1 MKIKLI
7 LLLLIFSSAIYSQNE
22 ISLKLPLVEK
32 KLPFGLTKKEP
43 ENLPKLGIAL
53 SGGGARAISH
63 VGVLRAIEESHIPIK
78 YMTGTSM
85 GSIIGGLYCSGYS
98 IDEIDSIVN
107 SLDWNDFFSAKK
119 LNRRELFVDQ
129 KITEDRAILAFR
141 LDGLKPI
148 IPTAINTGQEVS
160 NFLTLVTLNAPIHAH
175 NSFDN
180 LLCKFRAV
188 STDLISGKA
197 IILNS
202 GSLASA
208 MRASSS
214 VTFLLPPLEQDS
226 LKLVDGGLVANIPVD
241 ITRELGADFIIASDA
256 SSPLYEEKE
265 LVFPWVVADQLVS
278 IPMQLINNQQLEK
291 ADIVI
296 QPELGNLKNNDFD
309 TLKNVINLG
318 YNAAEE
324 KKETLIKKFKE
335 LFNQSISLP
344 EINLSKIS
352 LSDNPNKYEKELF
365 EKIKNIP
372 NINSKDLLYE
382 LYLLIDKY
390 DLEDANIS
398 ISTLD
403 NKKFIKINYQE
414 KPIINEI
421 ELIGLTQISQS
432 KGDSAFIDLLHTPF
446 NSTKVLD
453 SLIRFLKMYKSTGYL
468 LADIQSVEFDS
479 TGGILKVKINEGLID
494 DIVVMGN
501 SKTNPKII
509 TREFNFN
516 KGDFFN
522 YNAIKNALVSLGST
536 NLFDKIELQI
546 RDKDNRNELYIIVS
560 ERPSAVL
567 RFGLRIDNEYLTQM
581 SFDIRDE
588 NLFGSA
594 TEFGA
599 IISGGLRNRS
609 YILEHKSNR
618 IFNSYLTYKIRG
630 FYQFDD
636 VSVYQNDPDVP
647 FNQFRRSKTG
657 EYRQI
662 NYGGSFGIGAQTGKF
677 GSLLFEGRY
686 QNDKIKSKFD
696 YPGPNYSVDISSV
709 RVSLVIDSQNEYPF
723 PKSGFLIN
731 SYYETAQTALGGDIG
746 YTKVLFDYKNYLDLA
761 PRHNFNFRFIAGF
774 ADETLPLSQNF
785 SLGGQNSFFGLR
797 NNEFRGRQIFSS
809 SAEYRYKLPFK
820 ILFDTYFKFRYD
832 LGSIW
837 AKKEAIRFKDLRHG
851 VGATVAIDSPIG
863 PAEFSV
869 GRSFYFSDV
878 FKKNTLVKGPVYF
891 YFTAGYYF

>member
-7 LLLLIFSSAIYSQNE
+7 LLLLLFSGAVYSQNE

-43 ENLPKLGIAL
+43 ENLPKVGIAL

-78 YMTGTSM
+78 YITGTSM

-107 SLDWNDFFSAKK
+107 SIGWDDFFSAKRT
-119 LNRRELFVDQ
+119 NRRELFVDQ

-141 LDGLKPI
+141 LDGLKPV
-148 IPTAINTGQEVS
+148 IPTSINTGQEVS
-160 NFLTLVTLNAPIHAH
+160 NFLTLVTLNAPIPAH
-175 NSFDN
+175 NSFNN
-180 LLCKFRAV
+180 LLYEYRAV

-197 IILNS
+197 VILS
-202 GSLASA
+202 TGSLASA

-214 VTFLLPPLEQDS
+214 VTFLLPALEQDS

-241 ITRELGADFIIASDA
+241 ITRQLGADIVIASDA
-256 SSPLYEEKE
+256 SSPLYKNEE
-265 LVFPWVVADQLVS
+265 LNFPWVVADQLVS
-278 IPMQLINNQQLEK
+278 IPMQLLNNQQLEK
-291 ADIVI
+291 ADISI
-296 QPELGNLKNNDFD
+296 KPELGGLKNNDFD

-318 YNAAEE
+318 YDSAKE
-324 KKETLIKKFKE
+324 KIEILKNIFKE
-335 LFNQSISLP
+335 SFDQSLPLP
-344 EINLSKIS
+344 EINLSSIS
-352 LSDNPNKYEKELF
+352 LSENPNKYEKELF
-365 EKIKNIP
+365 EKTKDIKNL
-372 NINSKDLLYE
+372 NTKDILYE
-382 LYLLIDKY
+382 LYLIIDKY
-390 DLEDANIS
+390 DLEDADILIS
-398 ISTLD
+398 SLD
-403 NKKFIKINYQE
+403 NKKIIKINYKE
-414 KPIINEI
+414 KPIVNEI
-421 ELIGLTQISQS
+421 ELFGLTQISAER
-432 KGDSAFIDLLHTPF
+432 GLSAFKDILHTNF
-446 NSTKVLD
+446 NSNKVLH
-453 SLIRFLKMYKSTGYL
+453 SLISFLKVYKSEGYL
-468 LADIQSVEFDS
+468 LADIQSVNFDS
-479 TGGILKVKINEGLID
+479 TTGVLSIKMNEGLID

-509 TREFNFN
+509 TREFNFD

-546 RDKDNRNELYIIVS
+546 RDNNNRNDLYIIVS

-594 TEFGA
+594 TEFGV
-599 IISGGLRNRS
+599 ILSGGLKNRS

-630 FYQFDD
+630 FFQFDD
-636 VSVYQNDPDVP
+636 VNVYRNDTDVP
-647 FNQFRRSKTG
+647 FNQFNRVKTG

-686 QNDKIKSKFD
+686 QNDQIKSKYD
-696 YPGPNYSVDISSV
+696 YPGPNYSVDISSI
-709 RVSLVIDSQNEYPF
+709 RISIVIDSQNEYPF
-723 PKSGFLIN
+723 PRSGFLIN
-731 SYYETAQTALGGDIG
+731 SYYETAQTAFGGDVG
-746 YTKVLFDYKNYLDLA
+746 YTKLLFDYKNYLDLT
-761 PRHNFNFRFIAGF
+761 PVHNFNFRFIVGF

-797 NNEFRGRQIFSS
+797 NYEFRGRQIFSS
-809 SAEYRYKLPFK
+809 SAEYRYKFPFK
-820 ILFDTYFKFRYD
+820 LLSDTYFKLRYD

-837 AKKEAIRFKDLRHG
+837 AKREAIRFKDLRHG
-851 VGATVAIDSPIG
+851 VGASIALDSPIG
-863 PAEFSV
+863 PMEFSV

-878 FKKNTLVKGPVYF
+878 FKKNTLVKGPIYF

>member
-7 LLLLIFSSAIYSQNE
+7 LLLLFFSSAIYSQNE
-22 ISLKLPLVEK
+22 ISLKLPLVDK

-43 ENLPKLGIAL
+43 KNLPKIGIAL

-63 VGVLRAIEESHIPIK
+63 VGVLKAIEESNLPIK
-78 YMTGTSM
+78 YITGTSM

-98 IDEIDSIVN
+98 INQIDSIVN
-107 SLDWNDFFSAKK
+107 SIKWDDFFSAKQT
-119 LNRRELFVDQ
+119 NRNELFVDQ

-141 LDGLKPI
+141 LDGLKPV
-148 IPTAINTGQEVS
+148 IPTSLNTGQEVS

-180 LLCKFRAV
+180 LLYEYRAV

-197 IILNS
+197 VILS
-202 GSLASA
+202 TGSLASA

-214 VTFLLPPLEQDS
+214 VTFLLPALEQDS

-241 ITRELGADFIIASDA
+241 ITRQLGADIVIASDA
-256 SSPLYEEKE
+256 SSPLYAEDE

-278 IPMQLINNQQLEK
+278 IPMQLLNNQQLEK
-291 ADIVI
+291 ADIAI
-296 QPELGNLKNNDFD
+296 KPELGSLKNNDFD

-318 YNAAEE
+318 YNAAQDKIEVL
-324 KKETLIKKFKE
+324 KNKFKE
-335 LFNQSISLP
+335 SFNQSLTLP
-344 EINLSKIS
+344 EITLSGIS
-352 LSDNPNKYEKELF
+352 LSDNPNKYEREIF
-365 EKIKNIP
+365 EKTKNIP
-372 NINSKDLLYE
+372 NLNTKDLLYE
-382 LYLLIDKY
+382 LYLIIDKY
-390 DLEDANIS
+390 DLEDAGIT

-403 NKKFIKINYQE
+403 DKKIINIIFKE
-414 KPIINEI
+414 KPIVNEI
-421 ELIGLTQISQS
+421 ELIGLTQTPVD
-432 KGDSAFIDLLHTPF
+432 KGLSIFNDILHNPF
-446 NSTKVLD
+446 NSTKVLK
-453 SLIRFLKMYKSTGYL
+453 SIVHFLNMYKSEGYL
-468 LADIQSVEFDS
+468 LVDIEFVTFD
-479 TGGILKVKINEGLID
+479 TTNGILSIKINEGLID

-516 KGDFFN
+516 KGDFFK
-522 YNAIKNALVSLGST
+522 YNSIKNALINLGST

-546 RDKDNRNELYIIVS
+546 RDKDTLNDLYIIVS

-567 RFGLRIDNEYLTQM
+567 RYGLRIDNEYLTQM

-588 NLFGSA
+588 NLFGTA
-594 TEFGA
+594 TEVGA
-599 IISGGLRNRS
+599 IISGGLKNRS

-618 IFNSYLTYKIRG
+618 IFNSYLTYKIRA

-636 VSVYQNDPDVP
+636 VSIYKDDPDAP
-647 FNQFRRSKTG
+647 FNRFNRIKTG

-677 GSLLFEGRY
+677 GNLIFEGRY
-686 QNDKIKSKFD
+686 QNDQIKSKYD
-696 YPGPNYSVDISSV
+696 YPGPNYSIDIASV
-709 RVSLVIDSQNEYPF
+709 RISLVIDSQNEYPF
-723 PKSGFLIN
+723 PKRGFLIN
-731 SYYETAQTALGGDIG
+731 SYYETAQTAFGGDVG
-746 YTKVLFDYKNYLDLA
+746 YTKLLFDYKNYLDIA
-761 PRHNFNFRFIAGF
+761 PDHNFNFRFIVGF

-797 NNEFRGRQIFSS
+797 NYEYRGRQILAS
-809 SAEYRYKLPFK
+809 SAEYRYKLPFN
-820 ILFDTYFKFRYD
+820 LLSDTYLKLRYD

-837 AKKEAIRFKDLRHG
+837 AKREAIRFKDLRHA
-851 VGATVAIDSPIG
+851 VGATIAINTPIG

-878 FKKNTLVKGPVYF
+878 FQKNTLVKGPVYF